1 MANLQGALVRIVAG
15 KFKGRRL
22 TEPKS
27 DAIRP
32 TSDRARETM
41 FNILQHGCNVSFE
54 GARILD
60 LFAGTGALGLEA
72 LSRGAAFCLFVEDAA
87 EARALIRT
95 NVETF
100 GQMGHTKIYRRNAT
114 SLGASE
120 GLGTFDLA
128 LLDPPYDK
136 GLGEAALQAL
146 AQGGWLRADA
156 IVVLEERRGNTI
168 ATPAEFETLD
178 QRELADT
185 QMLFLQYTGSN
196 AG

>member
-1 MANLQGALVRIVAG
+1 MRIVAG

-22 TEPKS
+22 AEPKS
-27 DAIRP
+27 NAIRP
-32 TSDRARETM
+32 TGDRARETM

-54 GARILD
+54 GVRVLD

-72 LSRGAAFCLFVEDAA
+72 LSRGAAFCLFVEVAA

-100 GQMGHTKIYRRNAT
+100 GQTGHTKIYRRDAT
-114 SLGASE
+114 GLGDSESLGA
-120 GLGTFDLA
+120 FDLV

-136 GLGEAALQAL
+136 GLGEAALQSL
-146 AQGGWLRADA
+146 AQGNWLRPDA
-156 IVVLEERRGNTI
+156 IAVLEERKGNAI
-168 ATPAEFETLD
+168 AIPAEFETID

-185 QMLFLQYTGSN
+185 QMQFLRYCGLSTS
-196 AG
+196 

>member
-1 MANLQGALVRIVAG
+1 MRIVAG

-41 FNILQHGCNVSFE
+41 FNILQHGCNVSFD

-72 LSRGAAFCLFVEDAA
+72 LSRGAAFCLFVEEAA

-100 GQMGHTKIYRRNAT
+100 GQTGNSKIYRRNAT
-114 SLGASE
+114 SLGASA

-136 GLGEAALQAL
+136 GLGEASLQAL
-146 AQGGWLRADA
+146 AQGGWLRPDA
-156 IVVLEERRGNTI
+156 IAVLEERRGNTI
-168 ATPAEFETLD
+168 STPAGFETLD

-185 QMLFLQYTGSN
+185 QMLFLQYAGSA

>member
-1 MANLQGALVRIVAG
+1 MRIVAG

-27 DAIRP
+27 NAIRP

-41 FNILQHGCNVSFE
+41 FNILQHGCDVSFE
-54 GARILD
+54 DIRVLD

-72 LSRGAAFCLFVEDAA
+72 LSRGAAFCLFVEEAA

-100 GQMGHTKIYRRNAT
+100 GQTGHTKIYRRDAT

-128 LLDPPYDK
+128 LLDPPYDEA
-136 GLGEAALQAL
+136 LGEAALQAL
-146 AQGGWLRADA
+146 AQGGWLRPDA
-156 IVVLEERRGNTI
+156 ISVLEERRGNTI
-168 ATPAEFETLD
+168 AIPADFELID
-178 QRELADT
+178 LRELADT
-185 QMLFLQYTGSN
+185 QMLFMRYIGSPTS
-196 AG
+196 